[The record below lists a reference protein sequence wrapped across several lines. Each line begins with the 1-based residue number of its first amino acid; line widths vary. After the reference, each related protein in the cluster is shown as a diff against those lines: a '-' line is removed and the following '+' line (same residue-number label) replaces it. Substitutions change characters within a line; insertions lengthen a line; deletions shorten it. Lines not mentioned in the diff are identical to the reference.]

1 MHREE
6 ILFIEACFRKPFIK
20 MENDL
25 LHLLTLDNKVSICI
39 QDYIIYSEKNWAL
52 IVVRNIVHKGF
63 MKKRARRKLEF

>member
-6 ILFIEACFRKPFIK
+6 ILLIEACFRKPFIK

-39 QDYIIYSEKNWAL
+39 QDYIIYSEKKTE
-52 IVVRNIVHKGF
+52 R
-63 MKKRARRKLEF
+63 

>member
-1 MHREE
+1 MHRKE

-39 QDYIIYSEKNWAL
+39 QDYIIYSEK
-52 IVVRNIVHKGF
+52 
-63 MKKRARRKLEF
+63 KLSVNSC

>member
-39 QDYIIYSEKNWAL
+39 QDYIIYSEK
-52 IVVRNIVHKGF
+52 
-63 MKKRARRKLEF
+63 KLSVNSCWKYCP